1 MTDIERV
8 KDKKELI
15 VEAYK
20 LHVEGLTHE
29 QIGER
34 IGRHR
39 NTVSEYIKEFVAY
52 QDTGDFEFRRTVAIH
67 RLERVIAHAWEL
79 LNEGDIKD
87 SSLTRPQLLHQIVQ
101 AQKEI
106 NRISGMHVNSIM
118 VKNSPATSLFDMIQ
132 GIDFPDP
139 YDNEEIEEA
148 EIVEE

>member
-8 KDKKELI
+8 KDRKELV
-15 VEAYK
+15 VEAYR
-20 LHVEGLTHE
+20 LYTEGLTHE
-29 QIGER
+29 EIGEK

-39 NTVSEYIKEFVAY
+39 NTVSEYIKEYAAY

-106 NRISGMHVNSIM
+106 DRISGMHVNALM
-118 VKNSPATSLFDMIQ
+118 VKNSPATTMFDMIQ

-139 YDNEEIEEA
+139 YDHEDIEDA
-148 EIVEE
+148 EIVED